1 MPARRSI
8 SFRKLMH
15 RLSRS
20 TEDLTGVGRYRSTEN
35 LYEFREE
42 DEQGVHQQ
50 SNDNDVFEKNPEIR
64 WPTVDELFEAYQTY
78 LDNGRKYRLRSIE
91 GWEGK
96 TKDGEEVDKE
106 EKQIVLD
113 EEQLLEQYH
122 HMGDILK
129 EQGIIDVCFLI
140 SGDSTPCFN
149 IYST

>member
-42 DEQGVHQQ
+42 DEQGVQQQ

-91 GWEGK
+91 GWEGR
-96 TKDGEEVDKE
+96 TKKGEEKDE
-106 EKQIVLD
+106 EERQVVLD
-113 EEQLLEQYH
+113 DEQLLEQY
-122 HMGDILK
+122 
-129 EQGIIDVCFLI
+129 
-140 SGDSTPCFN
+140 
-149 IYST
+149 